1 MMLKGKIALVTGAAK
16 GIGRAIAVALAKEGA
31 TVVVNYN
38 GSKEK
43 AEAVVEEIRG
53 LGTEGCAYQCNVA
66 DTDAALAMIKEVI
79 AQYGR
84 LDILVNNAGITR
96 DNLIMKM
103 TEEDFDAVISA
114 NLKGC
119 FNTIKGASRQ
129 MLKQRSGRIIN
140 ITSVSGILGNA
151 GQANY
156 AASKAGIIGLTKT
169 MARELAS
176 RGITVNGVAPGFVDT
191 DMTQVLSESV
201 KEAATAQIPLG
212 RFGKPEDIANMVT
225 YLASE
230 KAAYITGQ
238 IISVDGGMA
247 I

>member
-1 MMLKGKIALVTGAAK
+1 MLEGKIALVTGAAK
-16 GIGRAIAVALAKEGA
+16 GIGRAIALALAADGA

-38 GSKEK
+38 GSKER
-43 AEAVVEEIRG
+43 AEQVVEEIKA
-53 LGTEGCAYQCNVA
+53 LGADGMAYQCNVA
-66 DTDAALAMIKEVI
+66 DTAATADMVKEVI
-79 AQYGR
+79 KTYGK

-103 TEEDFDAVISA
+103 SEEDFDAVIDA

-119 FNTIKGASRQ
+119 FNTIKAVSRQ
-129 MLKQRSGRIIN
+129 MLKQRAGRIIN

-176 RGITVNGVAPGFVDT
+176 RGITVNAVAPGFVDT
-191 DMTQVLSESV
+191 DMTQVLPENV

-212 RFGKPEDIANMVT
+212 RFGKPEDNANMVA
-225 YLASE
+225 YMASE
-230 KAAYITGQ
+230 KASYITGQ

>member
-1 MMLKGKIALVTGAAK
+1 MLEGKIALVTGAAK
-16 GIGRAIAVALAKEGA
+16 GIWRAIALALAADGA

-38 GSKEK
+38 GSKER
-43 AEAVVEEIRG
+43 AEQVVEEIKA
-53 LGTEGCAYQCNVA
+53 LGADGMAYQCNVA
-66 DTDAALAMIKEVI
+66 DTAATADMVKEVI
-79 AQYGR
+79 KTYGK

-103 TEEDFDAVISA
+103 SEEDFDAVIDA

-119 FNTIKGASRQ
+119 FNTIKAVSRQ
-129 MLKQRSGRIIN
+129 MLKQRAGRIIN

-176 RGITVNGVAPGFVDT
+176 RGITVNAVAPGFVDT
-191 DMTQVLSESV
+191 DMTQVLPENV

-212 RFGKPEDIANMVT
+212 RFGKPEDIANMVA

-230 KAAYITGQ
+230 KASYITGQ

>member
-1 MMLKGKIALVTGAAK
+1 MAEGKIALVTGAAK
-16 GIGRAIAVALAKEGA
+16 GIGRAIALALAAEKV

-38 GSKEK
+38 GSKER
-43 AEAVVEEIRG
+43 AEAVVEEIKA
-53 LGTEGCAYQCNVA
+53 LGADGYAYQCNVA
-66 DTDAALAMIKEVI
+66 DTEATRLMVKEI
-79 AQYGR
+79 FDRYGR

-103 TEEDFDAVISA
+103 SEEDFDAVIAA

-119 FNTIKGASRQ
+119 FNTIKAVSRQ
-129 MLKQRSGRIIN
+129 MLKQRAGRIIN
-140 ITSVSGILGNA
+140 ITSVSGILGNV

-169 MARELAS
+169 MAREFAS
-176 RGITVNGVAPGFVDT
+176 RGITVNAIAPGFVDT
-191 DMTQVLSESV
+191 DMTQVLPEQI
-201 KEAATAQIPLG
+201 KEKVAAQIPLG
-212 RFGKPEDIANMVT
+212 RFGKPEDIANMAA

-230 KAAYITGQ
+230 KAGYITGQ

>member
-1 MMLKGKIALVTGAAK
+1 MAEGKIALVTGAAK
-16 GIGRAIAVALAKEGA
+16 GIGRAIALALAAEKV

-38 GSKEK
+38 GSKER
-43 AEAVVEEIRG
+43 AEAVVEEIKA
-53 LGTEGCAYQCNVA
+53 LGADGYAYQCNVA
-66 DTDAALAMIKEVI
+66 DTEATRLMVKEI
-79 AQYGR
+79 FDRYGR

-103 TEEDFDAVISA
+103 SEEDFDAVIAA

-119 FNTIKGASRQ
+119 FNTIKAVSRQ
-129 MLKQRSGRIIN
+129 MLKQRAGRIIN
-140 ITSVSGILGNA
+140 ITSVSGILGNV

-156 AASKAGIIGLTKT
+156 ASSKAGIIGLTKT
-169 MARELAS
+169 MAREFAS
-176 RGITVNGVAPGFVDT
+176 RGITVNAIAPGFVDT
-191 DMTQVLSESV
+191 DMTQVLPEQI
-201 KEAATAQIPLG
+201 KEKVTAQIPLG
-212 RFGKPEDIANMVT
+212 RFGKPEDIANMAA

-230 KAAYITGQ
+230 KAGYITGQ

>member
-1 MMLKGKIALVTGAAK
+1 MLEGKIALVTGAAK
-16 GIGRAIAVALAKEGA
+16 GIGRAIALALAADGA

-38 GSKEK
+38 GSKER
-43 AEAVVEEIRG
+43 AEQVVEEIKA
-53 LGTEGCAYQCNVA
+53 LGADGMAYQCNVA
-66 DTDAALAMIKEVI
+66 DTAATADMVKEVI
-79 AQYGR
+79 KTYGK

-103 TEEDFDAVISA
+103 SEEDFDAVIDA
-114 NLKGC
+114 NLKGW
-119 FNTIKGASRQ
+119 FNTIKAVSRQ
-129 MLKQRSGRIIN
+129 MLKQRAGRIIN

-176 RGITVNGVAPGFVDT
+176 RGITVNAVAPGFVDT
-191 DMTQVLSESV
+191 DMTQVLPENV

-212 RFGKPEDIANMVT
+212 RFGKPEDIANMVA

-230 KAAYITGQ
+230 KASYITGQ

>member
-1 MMLKGKIALVTGAAK
+1 MLKGKVALVTGAAK
-16 GIGRAIAVALAKEGA
+16 GIGRAIALALAAEGA

-43 AEAVVEEIRG
+43 AEKTLGEIKA
-53 LGTEGCAYQCNVA
+53 LGADGCVYQCNVA
-66 DTDAALAMIKEVI
+66 VTADADAMVKAVIKE
-79 AQYGR
+79 YGR

-103 TEEDFDAVISA
+103 SEADFDAVIDA

-119 FNTIKGASRQ
+119 FNMIKAVSRP
-129 MLKQRSGRIIN
+129 MLKQRAGRIIN
-140 ITSVSGILGNA
+140 ISSVSGIMGNA

-169 MARELAS
+169 VARELAS
-176 RGITVNGVAPGFVDT
+176 RGITVNAIAPGFVDT
-191 DMTQVLSESV
+191 DMTQAMPESA
-201 KEAATAQIPLG
+201 KEAAVSMIPLG
-212 RFGKPEDIANMVT
+212 HFGKPEDIADMAA
-225 YLASE
+225 YLASD
-230 KAAYITGQ
+230 KGAYITGQ
-238 IISVDGGMA
+238 VISVDGGIA

>member
-1 MMLKGKIALVTGAAK
+1 MLKGKIALVTGAAK
-16 GIGRAIAVALAKEGA
+16 GIGRAIALALAEEGA

-38 GSKEK
+38 GSKER
-43 AEAVVEEIRG
+43 AEQTVEEIRALGADG
-53 LGTEGCAYQCNVA
+53 LAYQCNVA
-66 DTDAALAMIKEVI
+66 DTEAALAMVKEVTVR
-79 AQYGR
+79 YGR
-84 LDILVNNAGITR
+84 LDILVNNAGVTR

-103 TEEDFDAVISA
+103 SEEDFDAVISA

-119 FNTIKGASRQ
+119 FNTIKAASRQ
-129 MLKQRSGRIIN
+129 MLKQRAGRIIN

-191 DMTQVLSESV
+191 DMTRALPEGV
-201 KEAATAQIPLG
+201 KEAAVKQIPLG
-212 RFGKPEDIANMVT
+212 HFGKPEDIAHMVA